1 MHNKNRAIW
10 KQIAN
15 INLDRAC
22 KKYKNKKHTYK
33 NYHPVKSHGLILMD
47 NSVTKRVVFLSS
59 SLESSLEAVLKFSSV
74 FLLIKSQNERSSSKN
89 QLTERTVCGRAT
101 NRYGEW
107 ILTQFQELH
116 EGILDINFWW
126 DIKIFYIF

>member
-1 MHNKNRAIW
+1 MVHNKNRAIW

-47 NSVTKRVVFLSS
+47 NSVTKRVVFPV
-59 SLESSLEAVLKFSSV
+59 VLKAALKQSWN
-74 FLLIKSQNERSSSKN
+74 FLQFFYSLNPRMKDIPLKINWQTELCVEEQQTETGSGSLPNFKN
-89 QLTERTVCGRAT
+89 FTIGDS
-101 NRYGEW
+101 RY
-107 ILTQFQELH
+107 
-116 EGILDINFWW
+116 
-126 DIKIFYIF
+126 